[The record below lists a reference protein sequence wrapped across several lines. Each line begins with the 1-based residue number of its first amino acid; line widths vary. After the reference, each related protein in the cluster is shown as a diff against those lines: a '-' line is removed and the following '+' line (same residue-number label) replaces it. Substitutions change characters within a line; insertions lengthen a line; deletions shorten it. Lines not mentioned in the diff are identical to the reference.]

1 MSSSV
6 ASIFRQHIKEYS
18 RSHGLSMKQWKV
30 VNAIMNCRTS
40 ALGGHLYHCP
50 SCGVERPCYN
60 PCRDRHCP
68 NCQYILKEKWVKER
82 LKELL
87 PVPYYHVV
95 FTLPHTL
102 NELISYNKRLLYN
115 LFFCCVKETLNSFA
129 KDPRYLGAQCGYLA
143 LLHTW
148 GQTLSQHVH
157 LHLIVAGGGI
167 SDQGEWKSVP
177 YAGRFLFPVRAVGK
191 MFRGKFISKLKKMH
205 YTGEL
210 VIPECIE
217 LYKEP
222 HVFEHM
228 LDSIAHKKWRVY
240 AKKPFGSAE
249 QVVRYIGRYSHRV
262 AISNNR
268 IIDSTEK
275 NVSFTY
281 KDYKQGGGD
290 GKFNKEM
297 TLPATEFMRRFLLHI
312 LPHGFNKIR
321 FYGFWSGKIKKD
333 ILIRIRS
340 ELGEAVNNETSED
353 QEDEQNLYCCPHCKV
368 SMFFRMILEPQYNQ
382 VVYVDTS

>member
-1 MSSSV
+1 MSTSSI
-6 ASIFRQHIKEYS
+6 ARIFRDNITEYAQS
-18 RSHGLSMKQWKV
+18 RGLSAKQWKV
-30 VNAIMNCRTS
+30 VNAIMNCRTA
-40 ALGGHLYHCP
+40 ALGGHLFQCP
-50 SCGVERPCYN
+50 GCGNERPCYN

-102 NELISYNKRLLYN
+102 NDLVSFNRRLLYN
-115 LFFCCVKETLNSFA
+115 LFFCCVRETLNCFA
-129 KDPRYLGAQCGYLA
+129 KDPRYLGAQCGYMA

-148 GQTLSQHVH
+148 GQTLSQHIH

-167 SDQGEWKSVP
+167 TKSGEWKSLP
-177 YAGRFLFPVRAVGK
+177 YQGRFLFPVRAVGK

-205 YTGEL
+205 HTGEL
-210 VIPECIE
+210 VIPDCVG

-222 HVFEHM
+222 HVFDHM

-249 QVVRYIGRYSHRV
+249 IVVRYIGRYSHRV
-262 AISNNR
+262 AISNKR
-268 IIDSTEK
+268 ILDANNK
-275 NVSFTY
+275 KVRFTY
-281 KDYKQGGGD
+281 KDYKQQD
-290 GKFNKEM
+290 GKLNKEM
-297 TLPATEFMRRFLLHI
+297 SIAAAEFIRRFLLHI

-321 FYGFWSGKIKKD
+321 FYGFWAGKLKKD
-333 ILIRIRS
+333 VFRRIRS
-340 ELGEAVNNETSED
+340 EMADDNKIKADSED
-353 QEDEQNLYCCPHCKV
+353 EPEVNSYSCPHCKV
-368 SMFFRMILEPQYNQ
+368 VMFYRMLLEPLYDR
-382 VVYVDTS
+382 VVYLNSS